1 MLKTIAIY
9 FLSSIFVFAHAKNIG
24 SDTGY
29 KIPRFVTLKSNE
41 VNLRVGSS
49 TNYPIVLKYT
59 TRNLPVEITDEYDVW
74 RKTKDVEG
82 NEGWIHKT
90 LLQGDRYAI
99 INQTYQN
106 SVKLHSK
113 PQGIS
118 IGEIGKFN
126 IVKIN
131 SCLID
136 WCKIEYEKYK
146 GWIKK
151 ENIWG
156 AYKDEKINVSFFQYL
171 INVIWK
177 ISY

>member
-1 MLKTIAIY
+1 MLKTIVIY
-9 FLSSIFVFAHAKNIG
+9 FLSSIFVFAQAKNIG

-74 RKTKDVEG
+74 RKTKDIEG

-90 LLQGDRYAI
+90 LLQGDRFAI
-99 INQTYQN
+99 INQTYQS
-106 SVKLHSK
+106 SVKLYLK
-113 PQGIS
+113 PQGIA

-131 SCLID
+131 SCLLG

-151 ENIWG
+151 ENLWG
-156 AYKDEKINVSFFQYL
+156 VYKDEKINVSFFQYL
-171 INVIWK
+171 INKMWEIN
-177 ISY
+177 Y